1 MRNILDTI
9 FKHFSMKRNTALKLA
24 SFVCLLFVLLAPRLS
39 FAAVDAIDEPAD
51 LGLEYADETGLT
63 NTDVRTTVA
72 SIINVALGLLGMI
85 AVVIFVYAGFLWM
98 TAAGNDEQ
106 VTKAKTMMIQSVVG
120 MAIILSAYAIVN
132 FVVVS
137 LLEATN

>member
-1 MRNILDTI
+1 
-9 FKHFSMKRNTALKLA
+9 MKRNTVLKLA
-24 SFVCLLFVLLAPRLS
+24 TLVCLLAVLLVPKLLL
-39 FAAVDAIDEPAD
+39 AADPITTAT
-51 LGLEYADETGLT
+51 LGLEFGEDTGLT
-63 NTDVRTTVA
+63 STDVRTTAA
-72 SIINVALGLLGMI
+72 SIINVALGLLGII

-137 LLEATN
+137 LLDATTV